1 MKLICAFD
9 LCRLLVFPWG
19 GSIVEIIFTCIL
31 IRFVSGRIMH
41 YSSKHVSFSLII
53 VQLCIVGIGN
63 NINETALEGMASDL
77 PSGAQC
83 ILKFGTALQ
92 YYRTLL
98 DAVQMIKGAHG
109 NLLKNLNMY
118 VGKLEKLTNRK
129 VKKVEKAAIR
139 AARKAARKSAKGN

>member
-1 MKLICAFD
+1 MP
-9 LCRLLVFPWG
+9 VT
-19 GSIVEIIFTCIL
+19 IVELILTCIL
-31 IRFVSGRIMH
+31 IRLASGRIMH
-41 YSSKHVSFSLII
+41 YSRKYVSFSLII
-53 VQLCIVGIGN
+53 AQFCIVGIGN

-118 VGKLEKLTNRK
+118 VRKLEKLTNRK
-129 VKKVEKAAIR
+129 VKKVEKAAKM
-139 AARKAARKSAKGN
+139 AARKAARKAPKPIRNE